1 MSIKAVAVIAGE
13 TVKGVIH
20 FEQEVKIIFKIKV
33 MHFFIIY
40 YWN

>member
-20 FEQEVKIIFKIKV
+20 FEQEVIMTKNNV
-33 MHFFIIY
+33 T
-40 YWN
+40 

>member
-20 FEQEVKIIFKIKV
+20 FEQEVNLIYKSKLCIF
-33 MHFFIIY
+33 
-40 YWN
+40 